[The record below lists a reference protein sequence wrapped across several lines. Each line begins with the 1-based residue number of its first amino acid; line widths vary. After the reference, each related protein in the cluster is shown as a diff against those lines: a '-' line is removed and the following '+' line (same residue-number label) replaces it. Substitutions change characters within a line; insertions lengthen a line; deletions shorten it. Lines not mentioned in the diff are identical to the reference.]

1 MKLDLLKI
9 SSILLFVEGIFLF
22 LFWGVHGRAIGPDT
36 WGVYSLFGIS
46 HPPHYNIFFL
56 TRSGPTIL
64 LPLAVINSFFI
75 IMCYRHGTRWAWF
88 VLLAVYLA
96 VLIPPTIGEAI
107 SHGIGAEFYREGRG
121 SGRPPWFNEV
131 SLRGVII
138 PWVLFIPGILLGL
151 PNIIKRTARGPL
163 N

>member
-22 LFWGVHGRAIGPDT
+22 LFWGVHGRAVGPDT
-36 WGVYSLFGIS
+36 WGVFALFGIS
-46 HPPHYNIFFL
+46 HPPHYNALFL
-56 TRSGPTIL
+56 PRSGPTIFFL
-64 LPLAVINSFFI
+64 LAVLNSLFI
-75 IMCYRHGTRWAWF
+75 ILCYRHGNKWAWF
-88 VLLAVYLA
+88 VLLAGFLA
-96 VLIPPTIGEAI
+96 VLIPPTIYEAI
-107 SHGIGAEFYREGRG
+107 SRGIGTEFYREGRD

-151 PNIIKRTARGPL
+151 PNIIKRNARGQL